1 MEFLK
6 RQTLLLLSDVLYTSI
21 EMVCKLSEYCSR
33 SSRPSGNFGSCK
45 AFVNILDLGL
55 VQIEM
60 GLNHN

>member
-1 MEFLK
+1 MKFLK
-6 RQTLLLLSDVLYTSI
+6 RQTLLLSDVLYTGI
-21 EMVCKLSEYCSR
+21 EMVCKLSEYCSC
-33 SSRPSGNFGSCK
+33 SSRPTGNFGSCK